1 MKQRSAS
8 LHAKYLIVLALA
20 IAGAIPYGCHAVWS
34 AALGGGIQLLNLDL
48 LSRSVRAV
56 LSAGRASGNAAAL
69 AQLTLVFRTVLFFT
83 AVVYVL
89 TQTNAQPLVFLAG
102 LLLIVPAT
110 LWHGLAARAPEGLR

>member
-1 MKQRSAS
+1 LKQRSAS

-56 LSAGRASGNAAAL
+56 LSAGGASGNAAAL
-69 AQLTLVFRTVLFFT
+69 AQLTLVIRTVLFFT
-83 AVVYVL
+83 AVIYVL
-89 TQTNAQPLVFLAG
+89 TQTSAQPLPFLVG
-102 LLLIVPAT
+102 LLVIVPAG
-110 LWHGLAARAPEGLR
+110 LWHGLTAVAHEDAR